1 LKHLFIFFFSIVL
14 LHAADYS
21 TQWID
26 QAVEEIR
33 PPRQGVDELSLQK
46 ISNPFVYG
54 ITKDKIVIKRKVKFK
69 KTKYRTKSHFRV
81 TALLN
86 NSAKINNRWVHIG
99 KRIGGYTLS
108 QIAKEYVI
116 LQKAN
121 KKPIKVYINRKN
133 RRIKLN
139 TQ

>member
-1 LKHLFIFFFSIVL
+1 MITL
-14 LHAADYS
+14 LPASDYS

-26 QAVEEIR
+26 KAVDEIGPPRVGVEE
-33 PPRQGVDELSLQK
+33 PVLQK

-54 ITKDKIVIKRKVKFK
+54 ITKDKIIIKKKVKFK
-69 KTKYRTKSHFRV
+69 KTKYRTTSHFKV
-81 TALLN
+81 SAILN
-86 NSAKINNRWVHIG
+86 HRAKINNRWIGIG
-99 KRIGGYTLS
+99 KAISGYTLS
-108 QIAKEYVI
+108 EISKEYVI

-121 KKPIKVYINRKN
+121 KKPIKVYLNHKN